1 MKNDLLQEQEK
12 IKNEQQT
19 SRLKLDFELEFARKR
34 LELDKEHDDKT
45 LLKYQIDST
54 ERIYNRLGIK
64 EIKINQF
71 TGDSK
76 TSLAS
81 ILPQMGF
88 AYGQL
93 STANTW

>member
-1 MKNDLLQEQEK
+1 MKNDLLQEQER

-19 SRLKLDFELEFARKR
+19 ARLRQDFEIEYARKR
-34 LELDKEHDDKT
+34 LELDKEHTEKT

-54 ERIYNRLGIK
+54 ERTYSKLGIR

-76 TSLAS
+76 TSLGS
-81 ILPQMGF
+81 LLPQMG
-88 AYGQL
+88 YNLNQL
-93 STANTW
+93 GANQ